1 MLARWRDRRLLSTN
15 AHDNHVGSLQPHRA
29 HHKLNAVSANKR
41 RILTGEDVQA
51 IPEGGILDVTPGT
64 VLTDIAREWVTKR
77 KIRIVEQTSAR
88 DEIELARVAIGSDHG
103 GFDMKESLKRYLGQ
117 IGTTFVDY
125 GTYSKDSV
133 DYPDFAH
140 AVALAVAVGHAQQG
154 IVIDGAGIASAIV
167 ANKVPGVRAGA
178 CYNEAGARNAREH
191 NDINVMTLGSAL
203 MTPDQLPQLVHVFMT
218 AQHTESRHKAR
229 VAKIADV
236 EKRYYRKL

>member
-1 MLARWRDRRLLSTN
+1 MAAT
-15 AHDNHVGSLQPHRA
+15 
-29 HHKLNAVSANKR
+29 KR
-41 RILTGEDVQA
+41 RIVTAEDVQA
-51 IPEGGILDVTPGT
+51 IPEGGILDIAPGT
-64 VLTDIAREWVTKR
+64 LLTDIAREWVQKR
-77 KIRIVEQTSAR
+77 KIRVIEHAVATLERAR
-88 DEIELARVAIGSDHG
+88 ARVAIASDHG
-103 GFDMKESLKRYLGQ
+103 GFDMKESLKRYLGELPA
-117 IGTTFVDY
+117 TFVDY

-154 IVIDGAGIASAIV
+154 IVIDGAGIGSAIV

-191 NDINVMTLGSAL
+191 NDINVMTLGSTL

-229 VAKIADV
+229 VAKITDV